1 MKKFFLIL
9 STVLS
14 VSVFAAAES
23 EVRGFINDLFCN
35 LRAMN
40 GQTLLAQV
48 TKNYVEID
56 EEGTKINYD
65 EFADITKAVTN
76 MGKVIDKGLSPQ
88 AKLPDILLAVSEL
101 EESQIDPATLALAKE
116 IGNTAEG
123 RQLAVNARNA
133 LAAMKKIYTDTIDKE
148 MDSLKIVSIT
158 VNGDKACAVYRII
171 RDNKLLQIQ
180 LDLVKVN
187 GKWLAEK
194 SSAVKVE

>member
-1 MKKFFLIL
+1 MKKFFFIL
-9 STVLS
+9 SAVLS
-14 VSVFAAAES
+14 VSVFATES
-23 EVRGFINDLFCN
+23 EVRDFINDLFCN

-40 GQTLLAQV
+40 GQNLLAQV

-56 EEGTKINYD
+56 EEGTKISYD

-101 EESQIDPATLALAKE
+101 EESQIDPATFALAKE

-158 VNGDKACAVYRII
+158 VNGNKACAVYLIT

>member
-1 MKKFFLIL
+1 MKKFFFIL

-14 VSVFAAAES
+14 VSVFAAES
-23 EVRGFINDLFCN
+23 EVRDFINDLFCN

-40 GQTLLAQV
+40 GQNLLAQV

-56 EEGTKINYD
+56 EEGTKISYD
-65 EFADITKAVTN
+65 ELADITKAVTN
-76 MGKVIDKGLSPQ
+76 MGKVIDKGLYPQ

-101 EESQIDPATLALAKE
+101 EESQIDPATFALAKE

-158 VNGDKACAVYRII
+158 VNGDKACAVYLIT

>member
-1 MKKFFLIL
+1 MAIGKAPL
-9 STVLS
+9 
-14 VSVFAAAES
+14 
-23 EVRGFINDLFCN
+23 
-35 LRAMN
+35 
-40 GQTLLAQV
+40 
-48 TKNYVEID
+48 
-56 EEGTKINYD
+56 GT
-65 EFADITKAVTN
+65 F
-76 MGKVIDKGLSPQ
+76 
-88 AKLPDILLAVSEL
+88 
-101 EESQIDPATLALAKE
+101 ALAKE

-158 VNGDKACAVYRII
+158 VNGDKACAVYLIT